1 MTTTTHDYRTLEEI
15 KDALHASL
23 DTYRDSE
30 ILGGITV
37 AVTDAGGAVY
47 SITTDG
53 MSVSEAVEAIDCA
66 QQKWDLVETLT
77 LSGHY
82 HGDDLQQALESLATR

>member
-1 MTTTTHDYRTLEEI
+1 MITHDYRTLEEI

-37 AVTDAGGAVY
+37 AVTDADGTAY
-47 SITTDG
+47 SVTTDG
-53 MSVSEAVEAIDCA
+53 MSVSEAVEAIDRA
-66 QQKWDLVETLT
+66 RQKWDLF
-77 LSGHY
+77 
-82 HGDDLQQALESLATR
+82 DI

>member
-1 MTTTTHDYRTLEEI
+1 MTTHDYRTLEEI

-23 DTYRDSE
+23 DTHRDSE

-37 AVTDAGGAVY
+37 AVEDADGMVY

-66 QQKWDLVETLT
+66 RRKWDLFDPDVQPFFRAY
-77 LSGHY
+77 S
-82 HGDDLQQALESLATR
+82 DK